1 MTTTVQDQ
9 GLWDKLNKAVENNS
23 NFDVAGFFMTEL
35 MNEVASDLAFC
46 CYCSTAAV
54 KMICCNAIDGLM
66 AVNSENMYAIA
77 GYYSL
82 TIDEIDNLEQAVG
95 EYEQREM
102 KVDSIYVDVESSCKF
117 CVLCCVAAVKVSCCG
132 HNKLVPVNND
142 NLVAVANYFNLDVD
156 ERNNL
161 TQAVGVYEQELQ
173 VA

>member
-1 MTTTVQDQ
+1 MTTTVQNQ
-9 GLWDKLNKAVENNS
+9 GLWDKLNKAVANNP

-46 CYCSTAAV
+46 CYCSTASV

-95 EYEQREM
+95 EYEE
-102 KVDSIYVDVESSCKF
+102 
-117 CVLCCVAAVKVSCCG
+117 
-132 HNKLVPVNND
+132 
-142 NLVAVANYFNLDVD
+142 
-156 ERNNL
+156 
-161 TQAVGVYEQELQ
+161 ELQ